1 MEVCPPQDFRGPPV
15 LSQPLVLVLIAVSS
29 GVVIDRYG
37 LVQPNAWPLLG
48 TFGLVIWW
56 YLARQSR
63 WHISSGLLLIT
74 AVACGGGWHHL
85 HWRRYTTNEI
95 GRYTHAR
102 PQPVCIEV
110 LVRSAPRKIPAP
122 IRNAL
127 NPVTTGPQFVF
138 EVTARRIR
146 HGQTWNATSGII
158 KVRSRQPIK
167 SVTTGEL
174 LRIYGHLRA
183 PAKPKNP
190 GQHDVRL
197 LERQHRRLCSLHVAN
212 SACVQRI
219 GFAKYLTWPMIL
231 DRIRSRCHLRLNEYI
246 NPQQRAL
253 AAALL
258 LGSRAALSERERL
271 PFLTTGT
278 AHLIA
283 ISGLH
288 VGILAGSFWICS
300 QIGILPRRLAFCI
313 VPLLAMG
320 YAVIAEARPSVVRAA
335 LLVTVFCLA
344 RFNGRPATSANALA
358 FAGLCVLFLNPASL
372 FQVGTQLSFL
382 AVLTL
387 ICMAPI
393 LLSDS
398 RDPLARLAHQ
408 TQSWP
413 RRLLR
418 HFQWVM
424 YRTVLTSLLIWL
436 VCLPL
441 VVHHFHLVA
450 PATLLLTPLL
460 WPLISLALLNGFG
473 VLVCGSTLPFLG
485 ILCGQLCSAS
495 LLALTTV
502 IRYLHDFP
510 GTHFWTDAPPLW
522 WTWVFYLLL
531 AGATLVP
538 ISKVRRWHK
547 YGLLVMWM
555 TVGVGVRPSADWL
568 SKPNESQLAC
578 TFISVGHGTCVI
590 IECPGGKN
598 LMYDAGCLGPP
609 QHATHAISA
618 SLWSQGITYL
628 DAVFLSHADLDH
640 FNAIPTLLER
650 FDVGVVYMPAT
661 MFHKESPAVRLLKN
675 AIADRAIPLKTIAAP
690 RQLQISP
697 SVGLTVLHPPAEG
710 TGGSDNA
717 NSLVLMIEAAGRRIL
732 LPGDLESPGLE
743 MLLGKQ
749 ALDCDV
755 IMAPHH
761 GSTHS
766 DPLGFHAWTNPEW
779 VVISG
784 GAGESTMVKR
794 AYCGPNTQV
803 LHTAESGAIRV
814 EIKENRI
821 HVQSWLDSPWK

>member
-1 MEVCPPQDFRGPPV
+1 MEACPSQDFRGPPI
-15 LSQPLVLVLIAVSS
+15 LYQPLVLVLIAVAS

-37 LVQPNAWPLLG
+37 LIQPIAWPPLG
-48 TFGLVIWW
+48 ICSLVIWW
-56 YLARQSR
+56 YLSRRNR
-63 WHISSGLLLIT
+63 WHISSSLLLVT
-74 AVACGGGWHHL
+74 ALAWGGGWHHL
-85 HWRRYTTNEI
+85 HWRRYAANDI
-95 GRYTHAR
+95 GRYAHSD
-102 PQPVCIEV
+102 PQPACIEV
-110 LVRSAPRKIPAP
+110 LVRSAPRQIPAP
-122 IRNAL
+122 IH
-127 NPVTTGPQFVF
+127 NPLSTVTTGPQFVF
-138 EVTARRIR
+138 EVETQRIR
-146 HGQTWNATSGII
+146 NGQTWIATSGII
-158 KVRSRQPIK
+158 KVRSGQPI
-167 SVTTGEL
+167 SNVTAGEL
-174 LRIYGHLRA
+174 VRIYGQLRA
-183 PAKPKNP
+183 PPTPKNP

-197 LERQHRRLCSLHVAN
+197 VERQYRRLCSLYVAN

-219 GFAKYLTWPMIL
+219 GFAKHVTWTMIL
-231 DRIRSRCHLRLNEYI
+231 DRVRSRGHRRLREYI
-246 NPQQRAL
+246 NPQQRPL

-258 LGSRAALSERERL
+258 LGSRTALSDRERL

-300 QIGILPRRLAFCI
+300 QIGILPRRLALCV
-313 VPLLAMG
+313 VPLLVMG
-320 YAVIAEARPSVVRAA
+320 YAVVAEARPSVVRAA

-344 RFNGRPATSANALA
+344 RLNGRPTTSANALA
-358 FAGLCVLFLNPASL
+358 FAGLCVLLLNPSSL

-387 ICMAPI
+387 IYMAPI
-393 LLSDS
+393 LLSDN
-398 RDPLARLAHQ
+398 RDPLAKISHQ
-408 TQSWP
+408 AKSWP
-413 RRLLR
+413 RQLLR

-424 YRTVLTSLLIWL
+424 YRTALTSLLIWL

-450 PATLLLTPLL
+450 PTTILLTPLL
-460 WPLISLALLNGFG
+460 WPLLSLALLNGFG
-473 VLVCGSTLPFLG
+473 VLVCGGTLPFLG
-485 ILCGQLCSAS
+485 MLCGQICSAS
-495 LLALTTV
+495 LLLLTTI

-522 WTWVFYLLL
+522 WTWTFYLLL
-531 AGATLVP
+531 AGVTLVP
-538 ISKVRRWHK
+538 VLKVRRWHRF
-547 YGLLVMWM
+547 GLLVIWII
-555 TVGVGVRPSADWL
+555 VGIAGRPSANWL
-568 SKPNESQLAC
+568 STSNEPQLAC

-590 IECPGGKN
+590 IECPDGKN

-609 QHATHAISA
+609 RYATRAISA
-618 SLWSQGITYL
+618 FLWSQGITHL

-650 FDVGVVYMPAT
+650 FNVGIVYMSSM
-661 MFHKESPAVRLLKN
+661 MFRKESPAIRLLK
-675 AIADRAIPLKTIAAP
+675 RAIEDRSIPLQTIAAP
-690 RQLQISP
+690 KQLRISP
-697 SVGLTVLHPPAEG
+697 SLVLTILHPPPEG

-717 NSLVLMIEAAGRRIL
+717 NSLVLMVETAGRRIL

-766 DPLGFHAWTNPEW
+766 DPLGFHAWTKPEW

-784 GAGESTMVKR
+784 GSGDATIAKQAYYGE
-794 AYCGPNTQV
+794 NTHV

-814 EIKENRI
+814 EIKGNQIAVR
-821 HVQSWLDSPWK
+821 SWLDAPWK

>member
-15 LSQPLVLVLIAVSS
+15 LSQPLVLVLIAVAS
-29 GVVIDRYG
+29 GVAIDRYG
-37 LVQPNAWPLLG
+37 LVQPNAWPPLG
-48 TFGLVIWW
+48 TLGLVLWW

-85 HWRRYTTNEI
+85 HWRRYAANEI

-110 LVRSAPRKIPAP
+110 LVRSAPREIPTP
-122 IRNAL
+122 MRNAL
-127 NPVTTGPQFVF
+127 NPVTRGPQFVF

-146 HGQTWNATSGII
+146 QGQTWNATSGII
-158 KVRSRQPIK
+158 KVRSRQRLK
-167 SVTTGEL
+167 RVTAGAL

-183 PAKPKNP
+183 PPKPKNP

-197 LERQHRRLCSLHVAN
+197 LERQHRRLCSLHVTN

-219 GFAKYLTWPMIL
+219 GFVKHLTWPMIL

-246 NPQQRAL
+246 HPQQRAL

-258 LGSRAALSERERL
+258 LGSRAGLSERERL

-320 YAVIAEARPSVVRAA
+320 YAVLAEARPSVVRAA
-335 LLVTVFCLA
+335 LLVAVFCLA

-358 FAGLCVLFLNPASL
+358 FAGLCVLLLNPSSL

-398 RDPLARLAHQ
+398 RDPLKRLVHQ

-418 HFQWVM
+418 HFQWVV
-424 YRTVLTSLLIWL
+424 YRTALTSLLIWL

-473 VLVCGSTLPFLG
+473 VLVCGGTLPFLG

-502 IRYLHDFP
+502 TRYLHDFP

-522 WTWVFYLLL
+522 WTWFFYLLL

-538 ISKVRRWHK
+538 VPKVRRWHK
-547 YGLLVMWM
+547 YGLFVMWM
-555 TVGVGVRPSADWL
+555 TVGVGLRPSADWL
-568 SKPNESQLAC
+568 SKPNESQLTC

-590 IECPGGKN
+590 IECPDGKN

-609 QHATHAISA
+609 RHATHAISA
-618 SLWSQGITYL
+618 CLWSQGITYL

-640 FNAIPTLLER
+640 FNAVPTLLER
-650 FDVGVVYMPAT
+650 FDVGVMYMPAT
-661 MFHKESPAVRLLKN
+661 MFHQESPAVRLLKH
-675 AIADRAIPLKTIAAP
+675 AIADRAIPLKTIAVP
-690 RQLQISP
+690 RQLLIGQ
-697 SVGLTVLHPPAEG
+697 SVRLTVLHPPAAG

-766 DPLGFHAWTNPEW
+766 DPRGFHAWTNPEW

-784 GAGESTMVKR
+784 GSGEATIVKR
-794 AYCGPNTQV
+794 AYSGPNTRV

-814 EIKENRI
+814 EIKKNRI